1 MLNAPAMADDPPLL
15 ALAGVRVMA
24 DEAVIL
30 DLPALTIAAGESCAI
45 LGANGSGKSTLVKL
59 VTRELYPAWG
69 ADVRIFGHQ
78 SWNVFE
84 LRKRLGIVS
93 SSEQLDFDAEPPL
106 EVLDCVVS
114 GFFASRGLW
123 RHQHHTQE
131 MIDASRAALEEVGA
145 SSLVGRSM
153 ASLSTGEARRVLI
166 ARALAHR
173 PRALLLDEP
182 CAGLDPAARHHFLE
196 MLRSI
201 ARGGTTML
209 LITHHIDEI
218 LPEIERIVML
228 RDGRLLHDGPKA
240 NLLTSDRLTDLFG
253 LPVTVSPRGDWYRAD
268 IAG

>member
-1 MLNAPAMADDPPLL
+1 MLNAPAMSDDPPLL

-24 DEAVIL
+24 DEAAIL
-30 DLPALTIAAGESCAI
+30 DLPALTIGAGESCAI

-59 VTRELYPAWG
+59 VTRELYPVWG
-69 ADVRIFGHQ
+69 ASVRIFGQ
-78 SWNVFE
+78 DSWNVFE
-84 LRKRLGIVS
+84 LRKRLGIIS
-93 SSEQLDFDAEPPL
+93 SREQLDFDAEPPL

-123 RHQHHTQE
+123 KHQHHSQA

-145 SSLVGRSM
+145 SRLVGRSM

-182 CAGLDPAARHHFLE
+182 CAGLDPAARHHFLD

-209 LITHHIDEI
+209 LITHHIEEI
-218 LPEIERIVML
+218 LPEVSRIMML
-228 RDGRLLHDGPKA
+228 RGGRLLHDGPKTE
-240 NLLTSDRLTDLFG
+240 LLTSDRLTELFG
-253 LPVTVSPRGDWYRAD
+253 IPVEVKRRGGWYRAD
-268 IAG
+268 IRG